1 MKSTLVE
8 MIYWAVLAPLYAA
21 MTVFLPLLIML
32 IPPMLDLPFQH
43 SGLMIVKDLL
53 RIAYIWIG
61 IAALGG
67 GYAFLTAVIPSTLTG
82 VTRIAIKTLGV
93 RERLVDRSTYIAA
106 FGFSMFAAV
115 YFLRFM
121 GWSVGLDSLLPLLG
135 LSVVFCSIA
144 AMCCSLILSRRL
156 AARSH

>member
-21 MTVFLPLLIML
+21 MTIFLPLLIML

-61 IAALGG
+61 IAAVGG

-82 VTRIAIKTLGV
+82 VTRIAMRTLGV
-93 RERLVDRSTYIAA
+93 RERLVHRLTYIAA
-106 FGFSMFAAV
+106 FGFSIFAAG

-121 GWSVGLDSLLPLLG
+121 GWPVGLDSLLPLLG
-135 LSVVFCSIA
+135 LSVVFCSVA
-144 AMCCSLILSRRL
+144 AMCCSLILNRRL